1 MPIELFGF
9 QIGKKKRNNS
19 SASSSIKATS
29 FVPPDKDEGASFID
43 GGGYFGA
50 FIDFDAKAKTDKET
64 SDKLQAY
71 LIGLSDGMAW
81 TDDFH
86 KKINKKRIYCLGDK
100 TADVFIMMAVV
111 NDHIKNKNYTDDQKK
126 LFPIGLIVADAFK
139 TEFPCN

>member
-1 MPIELFGF
+1 MNSNKKLLAIIVLGLVWCNIGF
-9 QIGKKKRNNS
+9 TQ
-19 SASSSIKATS
+19 T
-29 FVPPDKDEGASFID
+29 
-43 GGGYFGA
+43 YFKLVSVY
-50 FIDFDAKAKTDKET
+50 DYEVMLEKAKTDKET

-71 LIGLSDGMAW
+71 LIGLSDGMSW

-86 KKINKKRIYCLGDK
+86 KKEHKKRIYCLGDK

-139 TEFPCN
+139 TKFPCS